1 MEILKHGFSVRSDA
15 ITWQCLKRKH
25 KPGNNRFR
33 NSAMWSEEDR
43 IWWNKFMLNIQSKI
57 R

>member
-1 MEILKHGFSVRSDA
+1 MEILKHGFSVRSEA

-33 NSAMWSEEDR
+33 NSAMWSKEDR